1 MAIGNFLINSGIEL
15 ELRADMDKLR
25 SFLDNEVPNFACDGY
40 GYQIRFWKGDMNSEW
55 KLLVKPRDMSSTTS
69 STTLLGP
76 SVGLIEIEKL
86 GDDSISL
93 KIPPRDQWANSKTKA
108 FDEEGTFYASFIFQ
122 LLNALQSK
130 GFVELPGPLP
140 VS

>member
-15 ELRADMDKLR
+15 ELNADMDGLR
-25 SFLDNEVPNFACDGY
+25 SFLDTEVPNFVCDGY
-40 GYQIRFWKGDMNSEW
+40 GGYQIRFWKGDMDSEW
-55 KLLVKPRDMSSTTS
+55 KLLVKPRDLSSTS
-69 STTLLGP
+69 LFGP
-76 SVGLIEIEKL
+76 SVGLIEIERL
-86 GDDSISL
+86 ENGGISF
-93 KIPPRDQWANSKTKA
+93 KIPPRDEWANSKTKA

-122 LLNALQSK
+122 VLNALQSK

>member
-15 ELRADMDKLR
+15 ELNADMDGLR
-25 SFLDNEVPNFACDGY
+25 SFLDTEVPNFVCDGY
-40 GYQIRFWKGDMNSEW
+40 GYQIRFWKGDMDSEW
-55 KLLVKPRDMSSTTS
+55 KLLVRPRDLSSTS
-69 STTLLGP
+69 LFGP
-76 SVGLIEIEKL
+76 SVGLIEIERL
-86 GDDSISL
+86 ENGGISF
-93 KIPPRDQWANSKTKA
+93 KIPPRDEWANSKTKA

-122 LLNALQSK
+122 VLNALQSK